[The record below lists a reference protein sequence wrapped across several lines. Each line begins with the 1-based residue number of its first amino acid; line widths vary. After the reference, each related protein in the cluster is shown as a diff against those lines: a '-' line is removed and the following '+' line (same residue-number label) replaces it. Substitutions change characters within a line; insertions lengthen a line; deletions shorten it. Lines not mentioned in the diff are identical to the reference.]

1 MSKNYTDTSEDKKN
15 DGKIAPFQ
23 TPVFYKPLFRV
34 STTVPVVPF
43 SRYKEITQ
51 WRRQFVL
58 RVGDRIAEVSCRR
71 ASVTP
76 AATRGSKPMTSN
88 LHVFSLFSCPAAFM
102 YKTMNMILQGVLRSL
117 MIY

>member
-43 SRYKEITQ
+43 SRSLY
-51 WRRQFVL
+51 
-58 RVGDRIAEVSCRR
+58 
-71 ASVTP
+71 VTSRCFGANSLAGLSHSEAV
-76 AATRGSKPMTSN
+76 AA
-88 LHVFSLFSCPAAFM
+88 
-102 YKTMNMILQGVLRSL
+102 
-117 MIY
+117 

>member
-43 SRYKEITQ
+43 SRLNTTKSAVLWNDSIAFEKFFIDETTICTQ
-51 WRRQFVL
+51 LISTTLRR
-58 RVGDRIAEVSCRR
+58 
-71 ASVTP
+71 T
-76 AATRGSKPMTSN
+76 T
-88 LHVFSLFSCPAAFM
+88 
-102 YKTMNMILQGVLRSL
+102 
-117 MIY
+117 